1 MFKFLNN
8 IKTIIRQ
15 GKEIC
20 ILKKEINDLKVD
32 LAIQKSVKKQFSEDL
47 NETLKKLNTSNRT
60 KYDIKYILDT
70 EKNEYTAYRKI
81 KSIIYPDTIQNR

>member
-15 GKEIC
+15 GEEIC
-20 ILKKEINDLKVD
+20 RLKKEINDLKVD

-47 NETLKKLNTSNRT
+47 NETLKKLNASNRT

-70 EKNEYTAYRKI
+70 EQNEYTANRKI
-81 KSIIYPDTIQNR
+81 KNVIYSDQTNR

>member
-8 IKTIIRQ
+8 AKTIIRQ

-20 ILKKEINDLKVD
+20 GLKKEINDLKVD

-81 KSIIYPDTIQNR
+81 KNVIYDGQINK